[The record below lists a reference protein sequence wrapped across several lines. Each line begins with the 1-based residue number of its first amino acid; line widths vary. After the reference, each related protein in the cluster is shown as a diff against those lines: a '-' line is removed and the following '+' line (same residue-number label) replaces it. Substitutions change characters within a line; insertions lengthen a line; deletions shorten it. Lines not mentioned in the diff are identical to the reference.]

1 MATRYTRRQ
10 FIQRYGAGLVGVAG
24 LGAIDVRKLSAAA
37 LPDPAEPPT
46 LVVLYLRGGAD
57 PINSVIPYADPLYA
71 QIRPTM
77 AVPAPGSREDPAQC
91 AIRIDD
97 YFGFHPAMKPLAG
110 LWEAG
115 TMVPILCC
123 GSTHPTRSHFDA
135 QDFMERAAP
144 GIKSITEGW
153 LNRYLHDTRTD
164 DDRDL
169 RAISL
174 QPTLPRSLRG
184 QYSVLAV
191 PEYGADEAM
200 AAFEAL
206 YACDSNAE
214 AKRMNGDAPESV
226 PDHQPDAPAD
236 APDLPTAEELNR
248 QRILEAGSDGI
259 AKLRHL
265 NGVIRGGQTEVAYPD
280 SHLGRQFRDLAKV
293 IKAGEGL
300 EVAAVDY
307 NGWDHHAF
315 QGGVGGTHDRML
327 ANVSATLKAFND
339 DLGPVRMQKTL
350 VLCMSEFGRTVRENG
365 NSGTDH
371 GRGGYMLAMGGM
383 VNGGKFYGGWRGLAR
398 ENLEDGRDM
407 PIVKD
412 ADFRLIFAEA
422 LQSLFGFDADEH
434 AFFPQFQTRDRTMG
448 FLKPIGPAAG

>member
-1 MATRYTRRQ
+1 MPTRYTRRQ

-24 LGAIDVRKLSAAA
+24 LGAIDVRRLSAAA
-37 LPDPAEPPT
+37 VPAAEGPPT

-57 PINSVIPYADPLYA
+57 PINSIVPYADPLYA
-71 QIRPTM
+71 QVRPTM
-77 AVPAPGSREDPAQC
+77 AIPAPGSDPDPARC
-91 AIRIDD
+91 AIRLND
-97 YFGFHPAMKPLAG
+97 YFGFHPAMKPLAE
-110 LWEAG
+110 LWDAG
-115 TMVPILCC
+115 MMVPILSC

-153 LNRYLHDTRTD
+153 LNRYLEDTRTA

-169 RAISL
+169 RAVSL

-184 QYSVLAV
+184 GYAVLAV

-200 AAFEAL
+200 NAFEAL

-214 AKRMNGDAPESV
+214 AKRMNGDTPAPEGE
-226 PDHQPDAPAD
+226 APAN
-236 APDLPTAEELNR
+236 LPTAEQLNR

-265 NGVIRGGQTEVAYPD
+265 NSVIRGGDANAAYPN

-300 EVAAVDY
+300 EVAAIDY

-315 QGGVGGTHDRML
+315 QGGVDGTHANML
-327 ANVSATLKAFND
+327 GNVSATLKAFTD

-350 VLCMSEFGRTVRENG
+350 VLCMSEFGRTVKENG
-365 NSGTDH
+365 NNGTDH
-371 GRGGYMLAMGGM
+371 GRGGYMLAVGGM
-383 VNGGKFYGGWRGLAR
+383 VNGGKFYGGWKGLDRAS
-398 ENLEDGRDM
+398 LIDGRDL

-422 LQSLFGFDADEH
+422 LAGLFGFDADEH
-434 AFFPQFQTRDRTMG
+434 DFFPAFETRDRTLG
-448 FLKPIGPAAG
+448 FLKPIGPAAEAAG